1 MSVSSIGNGSI
12 GQGRGGVVGMEAGW
26 VTGTRRQWLQRG
38 RERERERER
47 EGGGGG
53 SEIVIG
59 EEIHGGE
66 NRKKGGR
73 IYRLA

>member
-1 MSVSSIGNGSI
+1 MAT
-12 GQGRGGVVGMEAGW
+12 E
-26 VTGTRRQWLQRG
+26 

-47 EGGGGG
+47 GRGGGGG

>member
-1 MSVSSIGNGSI
+1 
-12 GQGRGGVVGMEAGW
+12 MEAGW
-26 VTGTRRQWLQRG
+26 VTGTKRQWL
-38 RERERERER
+38 ERE
-47 EGGGGG
+47 GGGG

-59 EEIHGGE
+59 EENHGGE